1 MDAKHANPLFIS
13 TAVSLAAFMEIL
25 DTTIANVALTHIA
38 GSLGASMEESTWILT
53 SYLITNAIVL
63 PLSGWLSELMGR
75 KSFFLFCILGFTIT
89 SFLCGIATT
98 LPILIIF
105 RLLQGLAGGGLQ
117 PSQQA
122 IIKDSFPPE
131 KLGMAFAI
139 TGIATVFA
147 PILGPAL
154 GGYITDEFSWRW
166 IFFINIP
173 IGVLAAILV
182 KKFVYDP
189 VESQKKKVGSIDYI
203 GLGFI
208 AIGLGTLQ
216 LVLDNG
222 QQYDWFANNFIIVF
236 SIISFSC
243 IVLSIFWL
251 LKQKNP
257 IVNLRLFSIPSFGI
271 SCLMTFFIGAFVNV
285 TVMLL
290 PMLVQNDY
298 GYNATLSG
306 MILVPGGIAILF
318 LLPVVGKLLKHIQAK
333 YLIAFGMF
341 LCASSMFYAT
351 QLSPQTDKN
360 TFILMRILQTIGV
373 PFLFV
378 PVTTLAFSKISAKD
392 SNNASAITVLMKN
405 IGGSIGISLV
415 TNQLVHSQQIE
426 QSYLVAHLNGGDW
439 GYNNCLDMYNHIFNN
454 LHFVFFMNQ
463 KEILQ
468 GSLAKMYQLIQLQAS
483 ILAYIDVFEIL
494 GFIFLGLA
502 IISLFMSENISHKE
516 KASVENVNS

>member
-63 PLSGWLSELMGR
+63 PLSGWLSQLMGR
-75 KSFFLFCILGFTIT
+75 KSFFLFCILGFTIA
-89 SFLCGIATT
+89 SFLCGIATS

-154 GGYITDEFSWRW
+154 GGYITDEFGWRW

-173 IGVLAAILV
+173 IGVLAAVLV

-189 VESQKKKVGSIDYI
+189 VDSQKKKIGSVDYI

-222 QQYDWFANNFIIVF
+222 QQYDWFANNFIVIF

-243 IVLSIFWL
+243 IVLSVFWL

-257 IVNLRLFSIPSFGI
+257 IVNLRLLSIPSFGI
-271 SCLMTFFIGAFVNV
+271 SCLMIFFLGAFVNV

-290 PMLVQNDY
+290 PMLVQSNY

-306 MILVPGGIAILF
+306 MILVPGGTVILF
-318 LLPVVGKLLKHIQAK
+318 LLPIAGKLLKYIQAK

-341 LCASSMFYAT
+341 LCAISMFYAT
-351 QLSPQTDKN
+351 QLNPQTDEN

-378 PVTTLAFSKISAKD
+378 PVTTLAFSKISSKD

-405 IGGSIGISLV
+405 IGGSFGISLV
-415 TNQLVHSQQIE
+415 TNHLVHSQQIE
-426 QSYLVAHLNGGDW
+426 QSNLVAHLSAGDW
-439 GYNNCLDMYNHIFNN
+439 GYDNCLDMYNHIFNN
-454 LHFVFFMNQ
+454 LHYVSFINQ
-463 KEILQ
+463 KEIIQ

-483 ILAYIDVFEIL
+483 ILAYIDVFELL
-494 GFIFLGLA
+494 GFISLGLA
-502 IISLFMSENISHKE
+502 ILSLFMSKNIRHKE
-516 KASVENVNS
+516 KTAVENVNS